1 MLTASLGSLF
11 WGAALNLKNILSLV
25 EPISVSFLHIGPV
38 FYLFKATQDNLHSTS
53 IQDLKICLPPKNPIS
68 LDQESAKF
76 SCKGSESNYVELSGH
91 TVTDLTTQPFCSVVA
106 PRKKMGVP
114 MKL

>member
-1 MLTASLGSLF
+1 MGGSSES
-11 WGAALNLKNILSLV
+11 KNILSVV

-53 IQDLKICLPPKNPIS
+53 IQDLKICLPPKNHVS

-76 SCKGSESNYVELSGH
+76 PEKGQIVTILSFQ
-91 TVTDLTTQPFCSVVA
+91 VTLLLT
-106 PRKKMGVP
+106 
-114 MKL
+114 